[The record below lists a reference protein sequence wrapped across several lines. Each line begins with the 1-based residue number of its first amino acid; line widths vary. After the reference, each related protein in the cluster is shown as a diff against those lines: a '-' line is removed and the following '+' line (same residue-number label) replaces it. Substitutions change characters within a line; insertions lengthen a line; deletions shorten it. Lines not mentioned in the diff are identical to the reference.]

1 MLFSY
6 IHCDATPKHGGLQ
19 PQVCVLPTGL
29 LVLCS
34 LLNLGQASA
43 YVLSGQR
50 LAGTGSLLW
59 VRFRSKSFVFI
70 LQHRLLRTCSPR
82 GGSLKHK
89 MSNALTSS
97 APWHPL
103 TFHWPKQWTMST
115 QPQCQCNGM
124 WLLWKGT
131 AKFHSLVIMGWMSR
145 IANGHSIYST
155 RLLFCYTEPSYPV
168 LLLFDYSS
176 HFKQF
181 AQYCLPL
188 HL

>member
-1 MLFSY
+1 MLISY
-6 IHCDATPKHGGLQ
+6 FHCDATPKQRGLQ

-43 YVLSGQR
+43 YVLFQAKGWLELARCCELGSG
-50 LAGTGSLLW
+50 L
-59 VRFRSKSFVFI
+59 SFVFI

-82 GGSLKHK
+82 GRSLKHK

-103 TFHWPKQWTMST
+103 TFHWPKQWTLST

-145 IANGHSIYST
+145 IANGRSIYST
-155 RLLFCYTEPSYPV
+155 RLLFCYTKPSYPV
-168 LLLFDYSS
+168 LLLWLFIT
-176 HFKQF
+176 
-181 AQYCLPL
+181 L
-188 HL
+188 